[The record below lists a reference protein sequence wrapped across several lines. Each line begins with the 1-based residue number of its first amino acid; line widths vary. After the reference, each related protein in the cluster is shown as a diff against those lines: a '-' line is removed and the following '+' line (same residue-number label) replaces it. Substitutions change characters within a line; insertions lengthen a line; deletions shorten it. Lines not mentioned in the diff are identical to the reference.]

1 MSESFVDLSYRGLAL
16 GKRIKL
22 TQVRPTTGFLEL
34 PTPMPVGTA
43 IGIATEDGVLLE
55 AHVAEIHEQ
64 VGGSETTPGMLVKPK
79 LDTDAARTW
88 WSGRAVVPD
97 KVAREAPPP
106 DEAGKVTVMSARMSG
121 KAAVPEVIDDGRTTA
136 VMDAIDE
143 TALADSNPAAPRITD
158 GTMAAV
164 SAPRDSQPII
174 DDGKRTI
181 AMDVVDLAALG
192 LDPASSSGSMPAATD
207 GDDDGNG
214 NGDKADASGGG
225 KSKKKRKKR

>member
-55 AHVAEIHEQ
+55 AQVAEIHEQ
-64 VGGSETTPGMLVKPK
+64 VTGTEQVPGMLVKPK

-88 WSGRAVVPD
+88 WNGRAVVPD
-97 KVAREAPPP
+97 KAAKVAPPP
-106 DEAGKVTVMSARMSG
+106 DAAGNVTVMSPRMSG
-121 KAAVPEVIDDGRTTA
+121 KVAVPEVIDDGRTTA

-143 TALADSNPAAPRITD
+143 TQLADSNPAAPRLTD

-207 GDDDGNG
+207 DDDGNG
-214 NGDKADASGGG
+214 NGGDKPEATGG
-225 KSKKKRKKR
+225 KKKKRKKR